1 MEDIKDYENRQFNTN
16 VNLYWQQAMLNIN
29 ENKYHL
35 VFPTKNVNEFHFS
48 ELSKT
53 ENESFKLFAEEIELT
68 NEVHKFSQTLK
79 KQGHP
84 ITPEAAFAITRD
96 SVFRLYCELE
106 KWGFVVSVPNKNHMT
121 GGTFI
126 TFHIT
131 ATGIEVVLKLQEHK
145 DNERRHHNTVN
156 YSKKAFYVSMA
167 ALFAAMTSVYFSYE
181 RLNLYEK
188 QIEKMQVSQDAILDK
203 IEINKL

>member
-167 ALFAAMTSVYFSYE
+167 A
-181 RLNLYEK
+181 
-188 QIEKMQVSQDAILDK
+188 
-203 IEINKL
+203 